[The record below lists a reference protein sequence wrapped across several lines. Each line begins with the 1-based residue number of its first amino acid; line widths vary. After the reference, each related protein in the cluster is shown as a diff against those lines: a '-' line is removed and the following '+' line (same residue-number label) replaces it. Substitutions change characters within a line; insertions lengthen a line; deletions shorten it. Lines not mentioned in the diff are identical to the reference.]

1 MEMEEALSV
10 MTGISNHWVS
20 IKKPL
25 SIYQENRSIK
35 KIAIEISDR
44 AGEGT
49 PYGNDLGDAYQ
60 SLGDHKKAIEYFEKQ
75 LKIAIEIGD
84 QAREGSVYE

>member
-1 MEMEEALSV
+1 M
-10 MTGISNHWVS
+10 S
-20 IKKPL
+20 IRKPL
-25 SIYQENRSIK
+25 RLYQENRNIK

-49 PYGNDLGDAYQ
+49 PYGNLGDAYQ
-60 SLGDHKKAIEYFEKQ
+60 SLGDDKKAIEYFEKQ

>member
-1 MEMEEALSV
+1 MEMEEAWSFLI
-10 MTGISNHWVS
+10 GISNHWVS
-20 IKKPL
+20 IRKPL
-25 SIYQENRSIK
+25 RLYQENRNIK
-35 KIAIEISDR
+35 KIAIEISDM

-49 PYGNDLGDAYQ
+49 PYGNLGDAYQ
-60 SLGDHKKAIEYFEKQ
+60 SLGDDKKAIEYFEKQ